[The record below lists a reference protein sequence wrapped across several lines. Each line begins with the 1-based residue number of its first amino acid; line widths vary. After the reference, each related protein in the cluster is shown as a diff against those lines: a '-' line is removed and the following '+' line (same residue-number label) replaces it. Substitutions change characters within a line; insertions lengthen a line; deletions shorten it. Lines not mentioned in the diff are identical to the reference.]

1 MYNVAVTGASGK
13 SGQYFLKRIVRE
25 KEYVKKYKFF
35 LICRKQGKDS
45 KNVEGYQFIQ
55 RVLEE
60 KELQVELVEID
71 LKNKEELKAFFK
83 ENHID
88 MLLHIASV
96 KLSPCVVPA
105 ALRGGVNNF
114 ILVHTTGIYSK
125 YKAAGE
131 EYRQIEARI
140 QKLVEEYRSRGRD
153 IEMTILRPTMIYGD
167 LQDKNVSV
175 FIKMVDKLRIFP
187 TVNGARYDLQPVWC
201 KDLGDAYYDVMMN
214 WKVTK
219 NKEYILSGKEPIQ
232 LRTMFKVMAK
242 QLGVKNVFLSC
253 PYPIAY
259 AGACGIYFLT
269 FKKIDYRE
277 KVQRLVE
284 PRAYSHEKATK
295 DFGYDPVPFEVGV
308 REEIKMYKN
317 TVKGRN

>member
-232 LRTMFKVMAK
+232 LRTMFEVMAK
-242 QLGVKNVFLSC
+242 QLGVKNIFISC

-259 AGACGIYFLT
+259 VGACMIYILT
-269 FKKIDYRE
+269 LRKIDYRE

-284 PRAYSHEKATK
+284 PRAYSHQKATE
-295 DFGYDPVPFEVGV
+295 DFGNNPVGFEDGV
-308 REEIKMYKN
+308 REEVEEYK
-317 TVKGRN
+317 TSSKR